1 MGRAD
6 RYSRLGMRGRSPVVV
21 GGGGALAPALTS
33 IKNWWQPSGLTPATS
48 IWLDD
53 GSEGAT
59 LTQAFANL
67 VTMGIPIDGK
77 QAMSGISLGA
87 LENATTSIAAASA
100 REVWIVLRPDN
111 LSTQLALDGVGGT
124 ERNTLF
130 VGATGIVTAN
140 AGTSLA
146 SATGAAPEHRPQIL
160 RVVVNG
166 DGSGAVYRV
175 TDVASATSSP
185 IASGTIGS
193 AVWTGITLGANNTGS
208 SAWLG
213 EIAEVLRYSAVLAG
227 SDPATTA
234 AYLLA
239 KYPSAAKFTHTPV
252 YLNCIGDSITQ
263 GQFSESGRSYRLKLF
278 TAFETSDI
286 SPTETIIYRGTT
298 KDRCLDHDG
307 VSGNTIAQVE
317 ARVAADIAANA
328 PDVMVLLAGT
338 NDCQDAGYDGATAQA
353 AYASLLATVNTA
365 DATLPIVVVLV
376 PPLTNATHNANV
388 NDLNPRIET
397 AVAAAASTITVVDP
411 RDAGWTTG
419 AGYTT
424 DGVHPNDAGE
434 TALSTV
440 IEAGIRAAL

>member
-1 MGRAD
+1 VA
-6 RYSRLGMRGRSPVVV
+6 
-21 GGGGALAPALTS
+21 GGGGPLAPAQTAL
-33 IKNWWQPSGLTPATS
+33 KNWWQPSGLTPATS

-53 GSEGAT
+53 GTEGAT
-59 LTQAFANL
+59 LTQAFANP

-77 QAMSGISLGA
+77 QAMSGIALSA
-87 LENATTSIAAASA
+87 LENATTSIAAGTA

-111 LSTQLALDGVGGT
+111 LSTQLAFDGLGGT
-124 ERNTLF
+124 GRNTLF

-166 DGSGAVYRV
+166 DGSGAVYLV
-175 TDVASATSSP
+175 TDIASATSSP
-185 IASGTIGS
+185 ISTGTIGS
-193 AVWTGITLGANNTGS
+193 AVWTGITLGANNAGS

-213 EIAEVLRYSAVLAG
+213 EIAEVLRYSAVLTG

-239 KYPSAAKFTHTPV
+239 KYPSAAKFTRTQV
-252 YLNCIGDSITQ
+252 YLSCIGDSITQ

-298 KDRCLDHDG
+298 NDRCLDHNG
-307 VSGNTIAQVE
+307 VSGDTIAEVD
-317 ARVAADIAANA
+317 ARVAASISANA
-328 PDVMVLLAGT
+328 PDVMVLLVGT
-338 NDCQDAGYDGATAQA
+338 NDCQEAGYDGPTAQA
-353 AYASLLATVNTA
+353 AYASLLATIHTA

-397 AVAAAASTITVVDP
+397 AVAAAAHATTITVVDP
-411 RDAGWTTG
+411 RDDGWTTG